1 MHNKGLLKWD
11 LELKGLSPA
20 SGVYIGRGMA
30 LCIVIT
36 LPCQHLPYSPLLL
49 LLPVLQVHPTLQEL
63 ALSRNALGDAGV
75 QALADGYAKR
85 DVSAAL
91 TTLDLSDNDV
101 RTANKALPNPRAPHL
116 NTQVNAQQISLAGLT
131 TLGKMLAGG
140 KLQVLKLSNN
150 AHLTSG
156 ATQTGL
162 PEALQAIGN
171 AVQELW
177 LNNCG
182 LGVHFATALAYVA
195 PPHPPA
201 APTLTHLCFTER
213 R

>member
-1 MHNKGLLKWD
+1 M
-11 LELKGLSPA
+11 
-20 SGVYIGRGMA
+20 
-30 LCIVIT
+30 
-36 LPCQHLPYSPLLL
+36 
-49 LLPVLQVHPTLQEL
+49 
-63 ALSRNALGDAGV
+63 
-75 QALADGYAKR
+75 
-85 DVSAAL
+85 
-91 TTLDLSDNDV
+91 
-101 RTANKALPNPRAPHL
+101 
-116 NTQVNAQQISLAGLT
+116 NAQQISLAGLT

-150 AHLTSG
+150 AHVTSG
-156 ATQTGL
+156 TTQTGL

-195 PPHPPA
+195 PPDEPA
-201 APTLTHLCFTER
+201 VQALTHLCFTGR